1 MNKVKQ
7 VLDSTSQNKLEQ
19 LRKERGAF
27 MAHTRK
33 SRDLSQAE
41 MAEEIDVSTRQ
52 YGDQERGRRC
62 CSEKSILL
70 FLCTLDDEEVSRL
83 LNAVRGIFFYAKE
96 DEDK

>member
-1 MNKVKQ
+1 MDKVKQ
-7 VLDSTSQNKLEQ
+7 TLDAASSDKLER
-19 LRKERGAF
+19 LKKERGAF
-27 MAHTRK
+27 MEQVRK

-83 LNAVRGIFFYAKE
+83 LNAVRGIFFYPKE
-96 DEDK
+96 DDDK